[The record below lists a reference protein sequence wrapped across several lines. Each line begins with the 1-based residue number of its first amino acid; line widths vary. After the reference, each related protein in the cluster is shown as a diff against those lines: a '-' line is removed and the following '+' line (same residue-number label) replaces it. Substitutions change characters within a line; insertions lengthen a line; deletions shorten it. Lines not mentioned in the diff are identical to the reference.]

1 MWRSCRIALKLKTTS
16 LLTFCHFFFSTKE
29 KTKMD
34 RQGIKDLA
42 TLLMPISVANDGQLY
57 FSPYQCL
64 TAEGVKKLLDHSNK
78 AMVSSLLFASFSVVK
93 SEIVDLI
100 PKTKVEAEELAKKA
114 KEILGNKP
122 PPKINNK
129 RKREY
134 DDAFRYQGFKESYLA
149 KLEDT
154 LKKVQEALDVVEKEE
169 FDNLPMDKR
178 LEMFRTL
185 VSKLVPAVG
194 APFI

>member
-1 MWRSCRIALKLKTTS
+1 LHRFKIKSNVTFD
-16 LLTFCHFFFSTKE
+16 FCHFFLSPNE
-29 KTKMD
+29 KKTEMD

-42 TLLMPISVANDGQLY
+42 TLLMPVSVTNDGQLY
-57 FSPYQCL
+57 FRPYQCL

-134 DDAFRYQGFKESYLA
+134 DDAFRYQGFKESDLA

-154 LKKVQEALDVVEKEE
+154 LKRVQEALDVVEKEE

-185 VSKLVPAVG
+185 VAKLVPAVG